1 MGLQVLAACAC
12 STRRKGFVSNK
23 YFAPGTLS
31 GLLAGALKGW
41 GGWGDRLWKALQAF
55 IAFDKSRLLLGCA
68 KNHAKSKSRHKFFC
82 PVWLQEQKPRQ
93 GNNFT
98 KACLKGLLK
107 SIAEYVLE
115 LLLVT
120 ETKKID
126 EIRYKKMRLYIF

>member
-1 MGLQVLAACAC
+1 MGRLGQQA
-12 STRRKGFVSNK
+12 
-23 YFAPGTLS
+23 
-31 GLLAGALKGW
+31 LAGFASLYCFRN
-41 GGWGDRLWKALQAF
+41 GG
-55 IAFDKSRLLLGCA
+55 DKSRFLLGCA
-68 KNHAKSKSRHKFFC
+68 KNNAKSKSRHKFFC

-98 KACLKGLLK
+98 KACLRGLLK